1 MLSSCLERK
10 AHLERKAESI
20 KLKAKLF
27 GLGIMVYL
35 NAFLLLGACFSF
47 RLFAFSFRLSA
58 FQLSPFGFS
67 LSA

>member
-27 GLGIMVYL
+27 GLGNNSVSESISVVRRM
-35 NAFLLLGACFSF
+35 F
-47 RLFAFSFRLSA
+47 
-58 FQLSPFGFS
+58 
-67 LSA
+67 